1 LSNGA
6 AHLATV
12 TARIVQD
19 NTGSCLEL
27 PILLTE
33 TGPVEPLLRYQLLF
47 YQKSRSWH
55 LKLCQAVRLLWEYAE
70 ANSGLFEEPRDLFAA
85 FGVKLMAGTF
95 GPEGLDPSGLYW
107 LPRQPEN
114 VRKLVGQLAGFSH
127 WLAGEHG
134 GSEIAPWREASTPER
149 VLAAAGWARRNAASF
164 LGHTA
169 SRARAEE
176 QMRWTPYLPRPQLPA
191 LLAQEVVRFP
201 ADRFGDLLFDGFL
214 RTRRGVEQ
222 SLGHNLR
229 DVLITL
235 MLHGAG
241 VRISECFH
249 LWVEDVQE
257 YPLDSTIAWVRI
269 GHPTHGLTQWWDG
282 GKGVE
287 GTRAEYLATH
297 GLTPRTMLGGKVHAG
312 WKNPALDG
320 KWYLELHWS
329 EPDYGRLFLRL
340 WKLYLRYLLALPRR
354 HPYAWVTF
362 DSATPGQL
370 YTISMFMEAHA
381 TAVRRIGLVP
391 RRVNGTTPHGHR
403 HDYGQRL
410 ADAGVSAVVL
420 RKCLHHASVSS
431 QLVYTQPDR
440 ERINRE
446 LAAARVSMDAGAKLD
461 LAQICR
467 RWREDMSLLERGEL

>member
-1 LSNGA
+1 
-6 AHLATV
+6 
-12 TARIVQD
+12 
-19 NTGSCLEL
+19 
-27 PILLTE
+27 
-33 TGPVEPLLRYQLLF
+33 
-47 YQKSRSWH
+47 
-55 LKLCQAVRLLWEYAE
+55 
-70 ANSGLFEEPRDLFAA
+70 
-85 FGVKLMAGTF
+85 
-95 GPEGLDPSGLYW
+95 
-107 LPRQPEN
+107 
-114 VRKLVGQLAGFSH
+114 
-127 WLAGEHG
+127 
-134 GSEIAPWREASTPER
+134 
-149 VLAAAGWARRNAASF
+149 
-164 LGHTA
+164 
-169 SRARAEE
+169 
-176 QMRWTPYLPRPQLPA
+176 
-191 LLAQEVVRFP
+191 
-201 ADRFGDLLFDGFL
+201 
-214 RTRRGVEQ
+214 
-222 SLGHNLR
+222 
-229 DVLITL
+229 

-269 GHPTHGLTQWWDG
+269 GHPTHGLTQWCGG

-312 WKNPALDG
+312 GRIRLWMPEVAPGTALVG
-320 KWYLELHWS
+320 
-329 EPDYGRLFLRL
+329 PDYGRLFFG
-340 WKLYLRYLLALPRR
+340 YGSCIYGISACPRR

-362 DSATPGQL
+362 DSATPGKL